1 MNVWLSEAIWPFVE
15 PFMTLLALGVGLG
28 NFIEFEQDID
38 YVAFIGPALIAV
50 YPMWSAT
57 AECAWGSFF
66 RMDQQGTFDAV
77 IATPVSVD
85 EVSTGEI
92 LWGGTRGVM
101 SVFYVG
107 LMVLAFGGI
116 ESPLALFI
124 IPLSFLANPMFA
136 AISLCYTATSKTISS
151 LNYFFATYITPQFWL
166 SGAFFPLDEM
176 PGWVEVIAWFTPAY
190 HVVRPYRAL
199 SSGEVDSTVAIDIA
213 WMLVVG
219 IAAYLAALH
228 LMRRR
233 LIK

>member
-1 MNVWLSEAIWPFVE
+1 
-15 PFMTLLALGVGLG
+15 
-28 NFIEFEQDID
+28 
-38 YVAFIGPALIAV
+38 
-50 YPMWSAT
+50 
-57 AECAWGSFF
+57 
-66 RMDQQGTFDAV
+66 MDQQGTFDAV

-107 LMVLAFGGI
+107 VMVLAFGGI
-116 ESPLALFI
+116 ESPLALLI
-124 IPLSFLANPMFA
+124 IPFSIVPNVMFS
-136 AISLCYTATSKTISS
+136 AISLCYTAVAKSISS

-190 HVVRPYRAL
+190 HVVAIYRAL
-199 SSGEVDSTVAIDIA
+199 STGDVETSILVNVAWI
-213 WMLVVG
+213 LVVG
-219 IAAYLAALH
+219 IGAYILALA